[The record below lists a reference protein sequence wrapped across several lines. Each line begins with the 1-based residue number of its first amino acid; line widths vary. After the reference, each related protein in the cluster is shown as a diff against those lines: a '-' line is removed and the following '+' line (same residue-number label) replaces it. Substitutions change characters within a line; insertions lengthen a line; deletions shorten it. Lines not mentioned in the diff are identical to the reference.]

1 MGTPYTESFKE
12 SDEQKRVIV
21 FDTEKDKIL
30 SIPLGVRQHV
40 TFNYSI
46 DSLEEIVGI
55 KADLETKIK
64 KGQIVRVIITAPEEI
79 ESKIKRSLFQEF
91 DISLKTKKI
100 VDVNKQVLVTET
112 MTNLETMEI
121 YLKQLN
127 LKKQVLDRVL
137 DTNKEILQEIR

>member
-1 MGTPYTESFKE
+1 VGTPYTESFKE

-64 KGQIVRVIITAPEEI
+64 K
-79 ESKIKRSLFQEF
+79 RSN
-91 DISLKTKKI
+91 SSR
-100 VDVNKQVLVTET
+100 
-112 MTNLETMEI
+112 
-121 YLKQLN
+121 YYYCS
-127 LKKQVLDRVL
+127 
-137 DTNKEILQEIR
+137 